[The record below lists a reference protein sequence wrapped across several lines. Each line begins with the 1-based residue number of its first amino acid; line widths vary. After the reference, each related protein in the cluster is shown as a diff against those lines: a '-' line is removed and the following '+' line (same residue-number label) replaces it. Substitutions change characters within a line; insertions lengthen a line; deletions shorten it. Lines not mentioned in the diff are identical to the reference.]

1 MERVRCARA
10 MCRGI
15 GQWIDNLQLLDDR
28 PGPSMRDDERQR
40 VFMFRTNVN
49 EMNVEPVALGDGA
62 RQGLQLRL
70 ALAPIILCR
79 PLPRAFLSRRDLAA
93 LRLSGDR

>member
-15 GQWIDNLQLLDDR
+15 GQWIDNLELLDDR
-28 PGPSMRDDERQR
+28 PGPSMGDDERQC

-49 EMNVEPVALGDGA
+49 EMNVDPVDLGDEV
-62 RQGLQLRL
+62 RQGFQLRL
-70 ALAPIILCR
+70 ALAPIVLCR
-79 PLPRAFLSRRDLAA
+79 PIPREFLNRRQLHA
-93 LRLSGDR
+93 LGLIG